1 MNEFD
6 PYKALLKKKVS
17 QDNNELPPVMSID
30 PNDLYE
36 LQEFCKQH
44 NIIGFNCGKMNPKFA
59 LKMLKSKMGVPSEE
73 SCVGI
78 QNKTLLKG

>member
-6 PYKALLKKKVS
+6 PYKVLLKKKVS

-30 PNDLYE
+30 FNDLYE

-44 NIIGFNCGKMNPKFA
+44 NIIGFNCGRMNPKFA
-59 LKMLKSKMGVPSEE
+59 LKMLKSKMGLPNEE
-73 SCVGI
+73 SCVNT
-78 QNKTLLKG
+78 QNKSLLKG